1 MKKLFLYL
9 FCLLL
14 FLCFQQSNAQSK
26 KSKRKHKTEQQT
38 PAQTGSETVLPNNQ
52 TPPGTTQTADTAGL
66 TVKPDS
72 AITTNATTTATN
84 AEIAST
90 AAFTDEEVAQR
101 LAYFYAGNW
110 KTLKSKA
117 EKEKKVFMV
126 DFYTDWCRV
135 CKQMDREIFAH
146 DQTIQL
152 FNRYFL
158 AYKLN
163 AEKSEKSIAENY
175 GITAYPTF
183 IFFDYKGNE
192 LGRITGYL
200 EKESF
205 LQQLNQYKPKTPN
218 TRYTK
223 FR

>member
-1 MKKLFLYL
+1 MKKTLLCL
-9 FCLLL
+9 LCLLL
-14 FLCFQQSNAQSK
+14 FLSYQQSNAQNK
-26 KSKRKHKTEQQT
+26 KAKRKHKTEQQT
-38 PAQTGSETVLPNNQ
+38 PAQTPPETVLPNEQ
-52 TPPGTTQTADTAGL
+52 TPPGAAQAADTAAL
-66 TVKPDS
+66 TEKPDM
-72 AITTNATTTATN
+72 AVNTNAVITETNTENTAT
-84 AEIAST
+84 AP
-90 AAFTDEEVAQR
+90 FTDEEVQQR
-101 LAYFYAGNW
+101 LAYFYNGNW
-110 KTLKSKA
+110 KSLKSKA
-117 EKEKKVFMV
+117 EEEKKVFMV

-135 CKQMDREIFAH
+135 CKQMDREIFAQ
-146 DQTIQL
+146 DQTIQI

-163 AEKSEKSIAENY
+163 AEKSEKNIAETYN
-175 GITAYPTF
+175 ITAYPTF
-183 IFFDYKGNE
+183 IFFDHKGIE